1 MYNIFEEKNYFKNN
15 IGSKTQE
22 NPNFNP
28 KTQKQTQN
36 PDTCQK
42 PRFTKSGFQKPK
54 MATLANRLTAKVVG
68 VVDQTKFGGEIPV
81 GAPLT
86 LRINVRD
93 KNKLVEIVR
102 FLNYRFLNGEAIC
115 RVFYKIYK

>member
-1 MYNIFEEKNYFKNN
+1 MKEKLFKIN

-54 MATLANRLTAKVVG
+54 MATL
-68 VVDQTKFGGEIPV
+68 PV
-81 GAPLT
+81 GGNRNFGSPVLPGP
-86 LRINVRD
+86 
-93 KNKLVEIVR
+93 
-102 FLNYRFLNGEAIC
+102 LNGLRPEGPQNSA
-115 RVFYKIYK
+115 K